1 MTFKTKDVSHCF
13 TVQSDEKPT
22 LHRKSCPVAAF
33 SHRFTPGAAHFC
45 LQDFGVEAAGGCRS
59 PQPMGLSGSMV
70 ELSAMI
76 YGLDC
81 IGLVLG
87 CFTVYYTFCN

>member
-1 MTFKTKDVSHCF
+1 
-13 TVQSDEKPT
+13 
-22 LHRKSCPVAAF
+22 
-33 SHRFTPGAAHFC
+33 
-45 LQDFGVEAAGGCRS
+45 
-59 PQPMGLSGSMV
+59 MGLSGSMV

-87 CFTVYYTFCN
+87 CFTVYYSIRSVIKLFGVKHLSQLIPT